1 MQKQHLQRLFDVR
14 KLVAP
19 EETVI
24 AYCNAFEAFEER
36 EEGNRL
42 RPIMEPLI
50 NDLFSKSPEDLL
62 FTTTKYTSKDS
73 IRRGVLRHDYA
84 CQFDFSAWFDQI
96 PLHEDIRKFFGVKCG
111 AEERTLAVIP
121 MGYRPSCEIAEAVT
135 DAISNLT
142 LVLQEPHTQST
153 CVDNVLYQADT
164 PQVVEQAAR
173 LFLARCAH
181 TGARVKDPLVKVV
194 TSYDFI
200 GEHYDHERKTRALT
214 VKTALKC
221 EYAAYVTLHR
231 QHFTLRQVMALVGLL
246 LYAASTLR
254 LVVGHYHEVLRFLG
268 RAATG
273 GLDEKLFLPR
283 EVRHQM
289 HAWASLGAT
298 NAPCPV
304 HHGTRETDI
313 TVFTDA
319 SALGW
324 GAISIDSTGAMMQ
337 LSKRWTLHEMI
348 AWNLGSSVDAEPLA
362 VTNAVAALVTTR
374 MRKVVIYTD
383 HLPLVFVAAK
393 TFGRAKAYSRMCT
406 FFANYDVEFEVRF
419 IAGSMNPADVLS
431 RVLPPP
437 PILEVTSIGSHG
449 QPSKTIPREGESKQG
464 CIR

>member
-1 MQKQHLQRLFDVR
+1 
-14 KLVAP
+14 
-19 EETVI
+19 
-24 AYCNAFEAFEER
+24 
-36 EEGNRL
+36 
-42 RPIMEPLI
+42 
-50 NDLFSKSPEDLL
+50 
-62 FTTTKYTSKDS
+62 
-73 IRRGVLRHDYA
+73 
-84 CQFDFSAWFDQI
+84 
-96 PLHEDIRKFFGVKCG
+96 
-111 AEERTLAVIP
+111 
-121 MGYRPSCEIAEAVT
+121 
-135 DAISNLT
+135 
-142 LVLQEPHTQST
+142 
-153 CVDNVLYQADT
+153 
-164 PQVVEQAAR
+164 
-173 LFLARCAH
+173 
-181 TGARVKDPLVKVV
+181 
-194 TSYDFI
+194 
-200 GEHYDHERKTRALT
+200 
-214 VKTALKC
+214 
-221 EYAAYVTLHR
+221 
-231 QHFTLRQVMALVGLL
+231 
-246 LYAASTLR
+246 
-254 LVVGHYHEVLRFLG
+254 
-268 RAATG
+268 
-273 GLDEKLFLPR
+273 
-283 EVRHQM
+283 M